1 MRQNWERMIKNWVPK
16 TKGRTSGQ
24 TLWLIELLTELK
36 IHVHIC
42 SITLRSQPLRRMRR
56 MMKMTLPLDQK
67 SWRITR
73 TRFLVRTVIL
83 QKQFYFCIVHCAPCF
98 HLFSLSLINI
108 HSQSHLHIN
117 HLDSLAL
124 PLTQHYICHKMMFQ
138 GRRRQQKSS

>member
-1 MRQNWERMIKNWVPK
+1 M
-16 TKGRTSGQ
+16 
-24 TLWLIELLTELK
+24 
-36 IHVHIC
+36 
-42 SITLRSQPLRRMRR
+42 ITLDNIEGDDEDDFAFGPKKLEDNQDSISSENCYFA
-56 MMKMTLPLDQK
+56 KA
-67 SWRITR
+67 
-73 TRFLVRTVIL
+73 IL
-83 QKQFYFCIVHCAPCF
+83 YCALCAPCF